1 MGNAFVEGVTSVLS
15 GITEWFTSVFSKIGG
30 ILYTEPATAG
40 GTGSL
45 TVIGWIIT
53 IVVGLGVVGFVIS
66 FVMKL
71 VSKIK
76 AK

>member
-15 GITEWFTSVFSKIGG
+15 GITAWFTSVFSKIGG
-30 ILYTEPATAG
+30 ILYTEPATTG